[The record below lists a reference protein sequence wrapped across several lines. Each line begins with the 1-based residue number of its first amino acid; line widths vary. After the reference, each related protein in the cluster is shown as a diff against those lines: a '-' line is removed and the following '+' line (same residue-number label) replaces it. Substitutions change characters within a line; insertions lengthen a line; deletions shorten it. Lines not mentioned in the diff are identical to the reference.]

1 MAKRSPDKPAK
12 PINRHLWLVEP
23 LEGEPTLLVKS
34 MFGGKA
40 VYLHGRFV
48 LYLAAK
54 EEPWRGVL
62 VPMERENHATLI
74 KDRPVLAPHPVLP
87 KWLYLPEAADSFE
100 SDAQWLVKKIRTR
113 DPRIGIVPPAAKRQ
127 RARRDFNP

>member
-1 MAKRSPDKPAK
+1 MAKPASPKPAK

-23 LEGEPTLLVKS
+23 LESEPTLLVKS

-40 VYLHGRFV
+40 VYLHGKFV
-48 LYLAAK
+48 LFLAAK

-62 VPMERENHATLI
+62 IPMERENHAALV
-74 KDRPVLAPHPVLP
+74 KERPVLTPHPVLP

-100 SDAQWLVKKIRTR
+100 TDAQWLVKKIRAR
-113 DPRIGIVPPAAKRQ
+113 DERIGIVPPAAKRR